1 MEFWTV
7 MWITVL
13 SGQIEGS
20 TSGLVYPS
28 LEKCEASISAV
39 VGTID
44 GAYDYNVICEETA
57 TMSASVRP
65 LPRPEGLVDG

>member
-13 SGQIEGS
+13 SGPIEGS

-28 LEKCEASISAV
+28 LAQCEQSIAQV
-39 VGTID
+39 VGTIE
-44 GAYDYNVICEETA
+44 GAYDYNVVCEETA
-57 TMSASVRP
+57 TMSSSLRP
-65 LPRPEGLVDG
+65 KRRPEGALQ